1 MQLKG
6 KEGVINMAKAKA
18 FFSMLMPIDAKL
30 RLQQLAK
37 ERHLN
42 QTQTVI
48 KLIYNAPLEHPEE
61 IGQITFDDIEQ
72 ER

>member
-18 FFSMLMPIDAKL
+18 FFSMQMPIDAKL

-42 QTQTVI
+42 QTQTVLQ
-48 KLIYNAPLEHPEE
+48 LIYNAPLEHPEE